1 MKQITDGQRA
11 SVGNQALENGCKGGG
26 QVRARITPFRGSLI
40 LRLALIAV
48 LGSFFLA
55 SPATLQADGFQV
67 GAPVKC
73 KWQKVGN
80 YYTGKIARRN
90 GNTVFIQYDDGDT
103 ETTEIQYCKLI
114 DPNQT
119 VTQNNQRPQPSGANT
134 GIQKLEAR
142 SSGSD
147 KWKDWSISLAGGK
160 GRLTADGFGQ
170 HMTWSI
176 DLPGEDVKV
185 LTCIQGSQW
194 WTKWQYRYG
203 GNQLIAEA
211 SSLTEW
217 KIDSTYNRLK
227 VRTRWSGDTDE
238 WIVSGKKGEMKITR
252 NGGSWPSWEIQDN
265 MPGEDFHMKM
275 AAIFAIIVATEM
287 PH

>member
-1 MKQITDGQRA
+1 MVSKATEMIRGKMRMRRIAQLLLIPVFLFGG
-11 SVGNQALENGCKGGG
+11 SVL
-26 QVRARITPFRGSLI
+26 
-40 LRLALIAV
+40 
-48 LGSFFLA
+48 
-55 SPATLQADGFQV
+55 ADGFQV

-90 GNTVFIQYDDGDT
+90 GNSVFIQYDDGDT
-103 ETTEIQYCKLI
+103 ENTEIQYCKLI

-119 VTQNNQRPQPSGANT
+119 RKKPSPVTESGP
-134 GIQKLEAR
+134 GSIKKLEAR
-142 SSGSD
+142 STGSD
-147 KWKDWSISLAGGK
+147 NWQDWSIRLSGGN
-160 GRLTADGFGQ
+160 GRLTANGTGQ
-170 HMTWSI
+170 HMSWDI
-176 DLPGEDVKV
+176 ELPGQDAKV

-227 VRTRWSGDTDE
+227 VRTRWSGDTDQ
-238 WIVSGKKGEMKITR
+238 WIISGKKGEIKVNR
-252 NGGSWPSWEIQDN
+252 NGGSWPSWEIEDN

>member
-1 MKQITDGQRA
+1 MNTRFFHRKAGVQ
-11 SVGNQALENGCKGGG
+11 VALCM
-26 QVRARITPFRGSLI
+26 A
-40 LRLALIAV
+40 LAAL
-48 LGSFFLA
+48 LT
-55 SPATLQADGFQV
+55 SPLHADGFTV

-73 KWQKVGN
+73 KWQKIGN

-119 VTQNNQRPQPSGANT
+119 KPARNNQNNQNNNQDSSN
-134 GIQKLEAR
+134 IKKLEAR

-147 KWKDWSISLAGGK
+147 NWQDWSISLAGGK
-160 GRLTADGFGQ
+160 GRLKANGTGQ
-170 HMTWSI
+170 HMSWDI
-176 DLPGEDVKV
+176 ELPGRDVKV

-227 VRTRWSGDTDE
+227 VRTRWSGDTDQ
-238 WIVSGKKGEMKITR
+238 WIVSGKKGEMKVTR
-252 NGGSWPSWEIQDN
+252 NGGSWPSWEIEDN

>member
-1 MKQITDGQRA
+1 MRNLCG
-11 SVGNQALENGCKGGG
+11 
-26 QVRARITPFRGSLI
+26 
-40 LRLALIAV
+40 LAAATLMLIAT
-48 LGSFFLA
+48 G
-55 SPATLQADGFQV
+55 PIQADGFQV
-67 GAPVKC
+67 GTPVKC

-90 GNTVFIQYDDGDT
+90 GNSVFIQYDDGDT

-114 DPNQT
+114 DPNQANKKPAP
-119 VTQNNQRPQPSGANT
+119 VTNQT
-134 GIQKLEAR
+134 GPGSIQKLEAR

-147 KWKDWSISLAGGK
+147 NWKDWSIRLSGGS
-160 GRLTADGFGQ
+160 GRLTANGTGQ
-170 HMTWSI
+170 HMTWNI
-176 DLPGEDVKV
+176 ELPGQDVKV

-238 WIVSGKKGEMKITR
+238 WIISGKKGEIKVNR
-252 NGGSWPSWEIQDN
+252 RGGSWPSWEIQDN

>member
-1 MKQITDGQRA
+1 MENKAHTQKWQHERQSDSGSR
-11 SVGNQALENGCKGGG
+11 NQWSDHTGISGFWSGTVLRMALVAAIG
-26 QVRARITPFRGSLI
+26 
-40 LRLALIAV
+40 
-48 LGSFFLA
+48 FLFLWGVQ
-55 SPATLQADGFQV
+55 PLHADGFQV

-73 KWQKVGN
+73 KWQKIGN

-114 DPNQT
+114 DPNKT
-119 VTQNNQRPQPSGANT
+119 VSQNNPRPQSSGADN
-134 GIQKLEAR
+134 GIRKLEAR

-160 GRLTADGFGQ
+160 GRLTANGFGQ
-170 HMTWSI
+170 HMTWNI
-176 DLPGEDVKV
+176 DLPGQDVKV

-227 VRTRWSGDTDE
+227 VRTRWSGDTDQ

-252 NGGSWPSWEIQDN
+252 NGGSWPSWDIEDN